1 MADFD
6 KELDAR
12 DLASPLPVLR
22 AKAALREL
30 LPGQV
35 LRLLASDQRTALDV
49 GSFCKTAGHELVAQ
63 DHQDGVRGFLIR
75 RRAD

>member
-1 MADFD
+1 MAEFD

-30 LPGQV
+30 QPGQV
-35 LRLLASDQRTALDV
+35 LRLLASDHRTALDV
-49 GSFCKTAGHELVAQ
+49 GSFCKAAGHDLVAQ
-63 DHQDGVRGFLIR
+63 DHQDGVRSFLIR

>member
-1 MADFD
+1 MGYFD

-22 AKAALREL
+22 AKAALREF

-35 LRLLASDQRTALDV
+35 LHLLASDQRTALGV
-49 GSFCKTAGHELVAQ
+49 GSFCKASGHDLVAQ
-63 DHQDGVRGFLIR
+63 DHQDGVRSFLIR
-75 RRAD
+75 SRAD